1 MRTINEEIKKIKHL
15 LSYEKGSKTLNE
27 SSEEME
33 EMDLELDSGEEESD
47 EIPFKEKMD
56 DILFGSDQYNVF
68 TPSGEYGYLSQ
79 ENRLKKKVS
88 PKQRKERIGMV
99 ISQLESYLDYLKSRT
114 GEEDVWIDNPEYRN
128 VWGDR

>member
-15 LSYEKGSKTLNE
+15 LSYEKGSKTLRE
-27 SSEEME
+27 SFE
-33 EMDLELDSGEEESD
+33 EMDVDVESMDSEN

-56 DILFGSDQYNVF
+56 DILFGSDQYNIF

-88 PKQRKERIGMV
+88 SKQRKERIGMV

-114 GEEDVWIDNPEYRN
+114 GEEDVWIDNPEYRS

>member
-15 LSYEKGSKTLNE
+15 LSYEKGSKTLRE
-27 SSEEME
+27 SFE
-33 EMDLELDSGEEESD
+33 EMDMDVESVDSEN

-56 DILFGSDQYNVF
+56 DILFGSDQYNIF

-88 PKQRKERIGMV
+88 PKQRKERMNMV

-114 GEEDVWIDNPEYRN
+114 GEEDVWIDNPEYRS